1 MPSMKRRTA
10 LTLGLGAAGAA
21 TAAGFGYVAA
31 ADDESGSPKI
41 GNAED
46 AAKQI
51 ARIFKRETAK
61 AGGTW
66 HAYITVADSDGSLVT
81 AVDKRSDTK
90 VEAMSTNKLPV
101 AVNVLTKVD
110 SGEIS
115 LANKMRVEDP
125 YIVWDGDGTIPYDG
139 AYPSE
144 ISLGHTLSLLLSIS
158 EDTSSRLCSQVT
170 SAKQINE
177 YLESLGYEATWLEPV
192 PDTDRWY
199 LGTTSAK
206 EMHDFWQRLVTGEL
220 LSKESTEYLL
230 KILRSAEAF
239 PDGIRHKLTTPQ
251 RMQIATKA
259 GWSEQWRNEVGLIY
273 NKAGVP
279 LIGFSMFASS
289 EEDQD
294 DYTANHPL
302 VNARS
307 AMGRKFFDIAQQL
320 EGSAKLRMESGEVQ
334 KEYNPGRG

>member
-1 MPSMKRRTA
+1 MKRRTA
-10 LTLGLGAAGAA
+10 LKLGLGTAGVA
-21 TAAGFGYVAA
+21 TAAGVGYGVA
-31 ADDESGSPKI
+31 
-41 GNAED
+41 NAEDADTPEITNAKD

-51 ARIFKRETAK
+51 ARIFERESSR

-66 HAYITVADSDGSLVT
+66 HAHITVADDDGSLIT
-81 AVDKRSDTK
+81 AVDKASDTK

-110 SGEIS
+110 SGKIS

-139 AYPSE
+139 SYPSE
-144 ISLGHTLSLLLSIS
+144 ISLGHTLALLLSIS

-170 SAKQINE
+170 TAKDINE
-177 YLESLGYEATWLEPV
+177 YLTSLGYKETQVEPV

-206 EMHDFWQRLVTGEL
+206 EMHDFWQRLIGVEL
-220 LSKESTEYLL
+220 VKQESTEYLL

-239 PDGIRHKLTTPQ
+239 PDGIRHKLTTPE
-251 RMQIATKA
+251 RMQVATKA
-259 GWSEQWRNEVGLIY
+259 GWSEQWRNEVGLIH

-279 LIGFSMFASS
+279 VIAFSMFASS
-289 EEDQD
+289 EDNQD
-294 DYTANHPL
+294 DYSPNHPL

-307 AMGRKFFDIAQQL
+307 RMGRKFFDIAQRL
-320 EGSAKLRMESGEVQ
+320 DGSAKLRMESDEVQ